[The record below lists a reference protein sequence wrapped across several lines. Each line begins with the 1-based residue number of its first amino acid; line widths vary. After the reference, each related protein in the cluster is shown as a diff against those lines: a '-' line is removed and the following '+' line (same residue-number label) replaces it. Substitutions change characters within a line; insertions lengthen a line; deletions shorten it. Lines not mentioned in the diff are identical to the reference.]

1 MTSGMWHTGP
11 HSTGISNTERVHMLC
26 ASKAK
31 SPENGCLE
39 TDAKRLACPRPIQ
52 TVNNTAHHSLRFS
65 TGDMATVEMEKNLIF
80 NDYTF
85 YKK

>member
-1 MTSGMWHTGP
+1 MAHRTTFYRDSQTEHVHT
-11 HSTGISNTERVHMLC
+11 LC

-31 SPENGCLE
+31 SPENRFLE

-52 TVNNTAHHSLRFS
+52 TVNNSTHHSLRFS
-65 TGDMATVEMEKNLIF
+65 PGDMATVEMEKNLIF